1 MTRDIILQFAD
12 FAKRAAID
20 TPFNPARMTTR
31 RKRMSQRANYLNE
44 VGMLN
49 RTPRSGFAFLGSGEQ
64 SVAEHIQ
71 RTMHVA
77 FVLARMSGE
86 KIDELRLLRLV
97 LFHDLPE
104 ARTSDHNYVN
114 RKYVTEDLDK
124 VLDDGARAWAY
135 GDEIVAAIREFESGE
150 SPEACLAKDADQ
162 LELLLMLK
170 EQADLGKPNVNEWI
184 TPLLA
189 RLKTAAGKRL
199 ADEILGTRWDA
210 WWFGDK
216 NDTHWIDGKKRA

>member
-1 MTRDIILQFAD
+1 
-12 FAKRAAID
+12 
-20 TPFNPARMTTR
+20 
-31 RKRMSQRANYLNE
+31 MSQRANYLNE

-170 EQADLGKPNVNEWI
+170 EQADLGKPNVDEWI

-216 NDTHWIDGKKRA
+216 NDTHWIEGKKRA

>member
-1 MTRDIILQFAD
+1 
-12 FAKRAAID
+12 
-20 TPFNPARMTTR
+20 
-31 RKRMSQRANYLNE
+31 MSQRANYLNE

-170 EQADLGKPNVNEWI
+170 EQADLGKPNVDEWI

-189 RLKTAAGKRL
+189 RLKTDAGKRL
-199 ADEILGTRWDA
+199 ADEIQGTRWDA

>member
-1 MTRDIILQFAD
+1 MT
-12 FAKRAAID
+12 
-20 TPFNPARMTTR
+20 
-31 RKRMSQRANYLNE
+31 QRANYLNE

-49 RTPRSGFAFLGSGEQ
+49 RTPRSGLAFLGAGTQ
-64 SVAEHIQ
+64 SVAEHIF
-71 RTMHVA
+71 RMMHVA
-77 FVLARMSGE
+77 FVLARMHDAP
-86 KIDELRLLRLV
+86 IDESRLLRLV

-124 VLDDGARAWAY
+124 VLADGARAWPR

-150 SPEACLAKDADQ
+150 TPEARLAKDADQ

-170 EQADLGKPNVNEWI
+170 QQADLGKPNVEEWI
-184 TPLLA
+184 APLVA
-189 RLKTAAGKRL
+189 RLKTDAGQRL
-199 ADEILGTRWDA
+199 AEEILATRWDA

-216 NDTHWIDGKKRA
+216 NDPHWIEGKKRA